1 MYNAN
6 VKDSHSI
13 WNKSRIFTVYF
24 PKKKKREK
32 KITMKKY
39 FRLYNRK

>member
-13 WNKSRIFTVYF
+13 WNKSRIFTVYV
-24 PKKKKREK
+24 KKKREK

>member
-13 WNKSRIFTVYF
+13 WNKSRIFTVYV
-24 PKKKKREK
+24 KKKKKERK
-32 KITMKKY
+32 KDYDEEI
-39 FRLYNRK
+39 F

>member
-13 WNKSRIFTVYF
+13 WNKSRIFTVYL
-24 PKKKKREK
+24 KKKREREK
-32 KITMKKY
+32 DYDEEI
-39 FRLYNRK
+39 F

>member
-13 WNKSRIFTVYF
+13 WNKSRIFTVYV
-24 PKKKKREK
+24 KKKKREK